1 MDNFTDHIR
10 ETTVFA
16 DFNKPLIARTTRW
29 EYMSRYFPLW
39 KEVIRHKFYTY
50 SLVGAAAYFLAT
62 TPFLAVPCLA
72 AAAYFHSRVTMASS
86 RLTSNRKVM
95 INH

>member
-1 MDNFTDHIR
+1 MTEFGDHIR

-16 DFNKPLIARTTRW
+16 DFNKPLVARTTRW

-39 KEVIRHKFYTY
+39 KDIIRHKLYKY
-50 SLVGAAAYFLAT
+50 SLLAAAVYFLAT

-72 AAAYFHSRVTMASS
+72 GAAYFHSRIAMAAT
-86 RLTSNRKVM
+86 RLTSVRKVM